1 MKPELQAKFL
11 HYLNRKNRDS
21 GFTLVELLVTII
33 IIGILVAIA
42 LPTFLN
48 QTAKSKESEGRQY
61 VGTANRAQ
69 TAYRAEHNQFAAT
82 FDVLALGSGLTGGS
96 TTTTTNYSYT
106 IAGNDSTAT
115 ITATARDTALKGY
128 YGANLRY
135 VNGANQIAIS
145 SKICEAVTPGTTA
158 PGTGNFTATEPECPA
173 NYAYFPDN

>member
-61 VGTANRAQ
+61 VGTINRAQ
-69 TAYRAEHNQFAAT
+69 TAYRAERNQFATT
-82 FDVLALGSGLTGGS
+82 FDVLALGSGLTGGNS
-96 TTTTTNYSYT
+96 ATTTNYSYE
-106 IAGNDSTAT
+106 IAGNDSNAT

-135 VNGANQIAIS
+135 TTGANQIAIS
-145 SKICEAVTPGTTA
+145 SKMCVALEPGTTA
-158 PGTGNFTATEPECPA
+158 PGTGNFNSTVPECPSD
-173 NYAYFPDN
+173 YVYFPDN